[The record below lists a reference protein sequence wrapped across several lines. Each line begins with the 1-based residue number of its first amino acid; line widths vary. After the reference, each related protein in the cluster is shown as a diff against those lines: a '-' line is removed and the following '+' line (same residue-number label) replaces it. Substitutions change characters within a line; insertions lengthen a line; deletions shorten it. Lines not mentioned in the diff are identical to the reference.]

1 MERYGVTGG
10 RTVMTPFPAG
20 FKLKKA
26 AEEDDVLEDEQ
37 RNEYQSLVGSVMYA
51 AVHTRPDASFGVGS
65 WPELCGGPLRSSSRW
80 QSAWCATSDQ
90 RHLLVF
96 SFQLAAS

>member
-37 RNEYQSLVGSVMYA
+37 WNEYQSLIGSVMYA
-51 AVHTRPDASFGVGS
+51 A
-65 WPELCGGPLRSSSRW
+65 
-80 QSAWCATSDQ
+80 
-90 RHLLVF
+90 
-96 SFQLAAS
+96 